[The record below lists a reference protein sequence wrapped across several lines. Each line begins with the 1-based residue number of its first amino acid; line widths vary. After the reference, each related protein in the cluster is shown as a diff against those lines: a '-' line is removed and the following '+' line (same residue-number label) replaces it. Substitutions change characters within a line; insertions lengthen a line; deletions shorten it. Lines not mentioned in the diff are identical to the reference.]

1 MSLPAIM
8 KHLDVLTDAG
18 LIVRA
23 KTGRVVACR
32 LTAKPMEQAM
42 EWLNR
47 YQRFWSDNLDRL
59 AAFVENDT
67 WPNQARLCRATPASS
82 ARPSLTLKRRL
93 NARPEKV
100 YAAWTDPQKIAVW
113 FGPSQVNPGSV
124 QADIEVVA
132 GGRYRISF
140 DTENGEHHEVGG
152 IYREVMPNQRLV
164 FSWAWHSTPERESL
178 VTVALKPDGAGT
190 LLTLT
195 TSSYSIPLRATAMR
209 MAGPARSTS
218 SRNISADA

>member
-1 MSLPAIM
+1 MAKSSAAA
-8 KHLDVLTDAG
+8 DAG
-18 LIVRA
+18 LI
-23 KTGRVVACR
+23 T
-32 LTAKPMEQAM
+32 
-42 EWLNR
+42 
-47 YQRFWSDNLDRL
+47 
-59 AAFVENDT
+59 
-67 WPNQARLCRATPASS
+67 
-82 ARPSLTLKRRL
+82 RPSLTLKRRL
-93 NARPEKV
+93 DARPEKV
-100 YAAWTDPQKIAVW
+100 YAAWTDPQKIAIW

-195 TSSYSIPLRATAMR
+195 HEQLFDTA
-209 MAGPARSTS
+209 ARDGHAHGWTGSLDKLEKYLT
-218 SRNISADA
+218 